1 MLDNVALSPIDSF
14 ELILWLIS
22 IAVLTIIGIF
32 FIKDYRKAKNNYFF
46 WISLFFLLLM
56 VARIFRLIVIY
67 YIGEP
72 PIGQPFTGTAFIFES
87 LFLFT
92 MYIALFCI
100 YFALERNIL
109 KKTHYI
115 FSGLVCV
122 LCSIAIVN
130 LLFFN
135 ILLYVAMVLFIIT
148 ILGLPLI
155 FINLAKKTSGA
166 LRRKAFVVFIG
177 AILAELGLAFDV
189 PEGFILWSNLGLLDL
204 FLILAPILQIIGY
217 ILIKK
222 GFPRVE

>member
-1 MLDNVALSPIDSF
+1 MLNNVNLGPIETF
-14 ELILWLIS
+14 ELFLWIIS
-22 IAVLTIIGIF
+22 IVVLTIIGIF
-32 FIKDYRKAKNNYFF
+32 FIKDYRKVKNNYFF

-56 VARIFRLIVIY
+56 VARIFRLIVKFY
-67 YIGEP
+67 LGEP
-72 PIGQPFTGTAFIFES
+72 PIGQPFEGPAFIFES

-109 KKTHYI
+109 KKTHFI

-122 LCSIAIVN
+122 LCSIAIIN

-135 ILLYVAMVLFIIT
+135 ILLYVAMIFFIIT

-155 FINLAKKTSGA
+155 FINLAKKTSGE
-166 LRRKAFVVFIG
+166 LRRKALIVFIG
-177 AILAELGLAFDV
+177 AILAEIGLAFDV
-189 PEGFILWSNLGLLDL
+189 PEGFILWSNLGLLDI

-217 ILIKK
+217 ILIKT